1 MTKQSAGQTSVQCH
15 VSKQSRSPGQSWCSL
30 AWQRR
35 EICPVSILAHP
46 LLAESL
52 ISKLQVQC
60 DSART
65 LVWSTQETH
74 QQVPHTRCFL
84 TFAPVSG
91 AFFKPTS
98 CRLLILSCLRALLIL
113 SNCAGCLG
121 NPFKS
126 FLYWD
131 RTLQQGSYSHHL
143 QTHTH
148 AGRVNPGQANM
159 HSWTGDRLLKNY
171 PTTPTHE
178 LSQHTQKEN
187 PTQHIVPFPLWAPIC
202 GWLRNSK
209 GVIRLSFINTERE
222 RKRGE
227 GEMGQ
232 IKWETRAIVC
242 RRTKKSKQK
251 FKQCGNAINK
261 FGNFPVKHWVNQPCD
276 YLA

>member
-1 MTKQSAGQTSVQCH
+1 MQCH

-30 AWQRR
+30 AWQRCQ
-35 EICPVSILAHP
+35 ICPVSILACP
-46 LLAESL
+46 LVAASL

-65 LVWSTQETH
+65 LVWSTRENR
-74 QQVPHTRCFL
+74 QQVSRTRCFL

-121 NPFKS
+121 NPLKS

-148 AGRVNPGQANM
+148 MQGGLTQGRPTCILGHETDSSRITPPPPHMNSLNIHRKKIP
-159 HSWTGDRLLKNY
+159 HST
-171 PTTPTHE
+171 
-178 LSQHTQKEN
+178 LS
-187 PTQHIVPFPLWAPIC
+187 P
-202 GWLRNSK
+202 S
-209 GVIRLSFINTERE
+209 LSEP
-222 RKRGE
+222 
-227 GEMGQ
+227 Q
-232 IKWETRAIVC
+232 SAVDWETLRA
-242 RRTKKSKQK
+242 
-251 FKQCGNAINK
+251 
-261 FGNFPVKHWVNQPCD
+261 
-276 YLA
+276 